1 MIRVIDPQPLV
12 NQSPNVEKVSQSQH
26 QGNDHQSHKF
36 SMQLEQERQAAQK
49 RVSDPDDSQGA
60 RKRDQREKDD
70 RGKQADHDGKDD
82 EKSPTR
88 EPVVEDLLNI
98 RLLDITV

>member
-1 MIRVIDPQPLV
+1 MIRAIDLQSVV
-12 NQSPNVEKVSQSQH
+12 NQSPNVEKVTHSQQ
-26 QGNDHQSHKF
+26 QGNEQQGHKF

-49 RVSDPDDSQGA
+49 RVGDSEDSQAA
-60 RKRDQREKDD
+60 RKRDRREKEDS
-70 RGKQADHDGKDD
+70 GNQADHDRKKDD
-82 EKSPTR
+82 KNSKR